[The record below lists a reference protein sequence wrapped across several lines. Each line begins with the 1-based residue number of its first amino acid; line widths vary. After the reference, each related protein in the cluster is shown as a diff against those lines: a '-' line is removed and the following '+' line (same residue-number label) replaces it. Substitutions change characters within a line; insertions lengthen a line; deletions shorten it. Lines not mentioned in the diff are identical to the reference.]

1 MTNKFYRKDA
11 IINVYVADIA
21 EYHNNGN
28 LVGGWVGL
36 PIEKSDFEA
45 FLKTIGNPK
54 GIGLN
59 DCYMNN
65 SAFNGFKIEDYKD
78 IQELNEVCKR
88 MERIN
93 PYKVDI
99 FNALY
104 EALGDFNTALNCL
117 ESENY
122 GFYEDKTLEEVA
134 REHLEKYFDIPP
146 FLENHI
152 DYSGLADDMSA
163 QGYYET
169 SRGVIY
175 TAC

>member
-11 IINVYVADIA
+11 IINVHVADIE
-21 EYHNNGN
+21 EYNNNGN

-36 PIEKSDFEA
+36 PIKKSDFKA

-54 GIGLN
+54 KIGIN
-59 DCYMNN
+59 DCYINN
-65 SAFNGFKIEDYKD
+65 SAFNGLKIEDFKG
-78 IQELNEVCKR
+78 IQELNEVCKRMER

-104 EALGDFNTALNCL
+104 EALGDFKTALDYL
-117 ESENY
+117 ESDDY
-122 GFYEDKTLEEVA
+122 VFYENMTMEEVA
-134 REHLEKYFDIPP
+134 QEQIRDIPSY
-146 FLENHI
+146 LGKYI
-152 DYSGLADDMSA
+152 DSKAFANDMRYD
-163 QGYYET
+163 GYYET

-175 TAC
+175 IV

>member
-11 IINVYVADIA
+11 IINVYVVDIA
-21 EYHNNGN
+21 EYNNNGN
-28 LVGGWVGL
+28 LVGGWVSL
-36 PIEKSDFEA
+36 PIKKKDFRD
-45 FLKTIGNPK
+45 FLMTIGNPK
-54 GIGLN
+54 KVGLK
-59 DCYMNN
+59 DCYINN
-65 SAFNGFKIEDYKD
+65 SAFNGLKIEDYKN
-78 IQELNEVCKR
+78 IQKLNKVCKR
-88 MERIN
+88 MERID
-93 PYKVDI
+93 PYKVNT

-104 EALGDFNTALNCL
+104 EALGDFNTALDCL

-134 REHLEKYFDIPP
+134 RKHLEKYFDIPP

-152 DYSGLADDMSA
+152 DYSGLADDMRA

-175 TAC
+175 TAY